1 MTHLSYKIHLLSDA
15 EPGTGLG
22 SVSTHNYI
30 PRDHLGRPT
39 IPASHIKGL
48 MREELKQIENNLP
61 LENFSCDSIL
71 GKGGESLECQGKVR
85 ITGPVLTDEDKD
97 DTFMITRTAIDS
109 VTRTALDKTLRTT
122 ESLAAGRVLENGS
135 LTVDAAEGSLEDL
148 AVRLALRSI
157 SAVGGNRNRGSG
169 RCRTEIAGE
178 TRSPGEL
185 LKAFLK
191 KFSEPKAAERISKES
206 NPVQLSGKGCW
217 LDIVFRADQPVCCP
231 ENPTRSNAIQS
242 GFSIPASAVMG
253 VLLHRVNNKNRALAD
268 ACFDSNEFRAWPLL
282 PCAVNGF
289 NGALPYSFRVSQT
302 HRIAKHASV
311 ENFKPEY
318 VQDHAVGPHDIGIIP
333 ADNPLKT
340 LDGVLLQKGRET
352 KLWKSSDMPRM
363 IQAHGALNSSTDSLD
378 GKVQVEGR
386 GLYQM
391 TSMAPMVWRGIVS
404 IPAEM
409 AEYVSGEWPAAFGKH
424 RGTMGGGRLAIEE
437 TDFQAYMSGHPGMA
451 PVFITQS
458 PILLP
463 RETSGK
469 ITDTFVGMI
478 NTWCKAHGL
487 PPVETGDNKPLVWI
501 STGICFGWNRHRN
514 GYAGAENVVMPGSVF
529 RLKGPLD
536 RSNFEKALLT
546 GLGQGR
552 AKGFG
557 ALALHPGKAGALL
570 NREKAEPQK
579 KKSRDS
585 IINAVRKIIP
595 LRKKFLPSVSQLYA
609 LKTRVEIGGTE
620 SAIKY
625 LNEQDE
631 RDAHIAA
638 AWRDVKGP
646 LKDLL
651 ESTRKDIPAAMA
663 GIKMLADFAGS
674 KGDEQR

>member
-1 MTHLSYKIHLLSDA
+1 MMHLSYKIHLLTDA

-22 SVSTHNYI
+22 SISTHNYI

-48 MREELKQIENNLP
+48 MREELKQIETNLH
-61 LENFSCDSIL
+61 LKNFNCDCIF
-71 GKGGESLECQGKVR
+71 GKGGEALQCQGKVR
-85 ITGPVLTDEDKD
+85 ITGPVLADKD
-97 DTFMITRTAIDS
+97 KDHTFMITRTAIDS
-109 VTRTALDKTLRTT
+109 KTRTASDQALRTT
-122 ESLAAGRVLENGS
+122 ESIAVGRTLENGS
-135 LTVDAAEGSLEDL
+135 LIIDVTEGSIEDL

-169 RCRTEIAGE
+169 RCRTEIVGE
-178 TRSPGEL
+178 TRGPGEL
-185 LKAFLK
+185 LKAFLEK
-191 KFSEPKAAERISKES
+191 LSEPKAAGRRS
-206 NPVQLSGKGCW
+206 NNSDPVQLSGKGCW
-217 LDIVFRADQPVCCP
+217 FDIVFRADQPVCCP
-231 ENPTRSNAIQS
+231 ENPTQSNAIQS

-268 ACFDSNEFRAWPLL
+268 ACFDSNAFRAWPLM
-282 PCAVNGF
+282 PCAVDGF
-289 NGALPYSFRVSQT
+289 NGTLPYSFRVSQT
-302 HRIAKHASV
+302 HRIAKHAPV
-311 ENFKPEY
+311 KDFEPEY
-318 VQDHAVGPHDIGIIP
+318 VQDHAIDPYGTHIIS

-352 KLWKSSDMPRM
+352 ILWKSSDMPRM

-409 AEYVSGEWPAAFGKH
+409 AKYVSGEWPGAFGKH
-424 RGTMGGGRLAIEE
+424 RGTMGGGWLTIQE
-437 TDFQAYMSGHPGMA
+437 TDFQIYMNGHPGRA

-469 ITDTFVGMI
+469 ITDTFASMT
-478 NTWCKAHGL
+478 NTWCKDHGL
-487 PPVETGDNKPLVWI
+487 PPVETGADGPFVWV

-514 GYAGAENVVMPGSVF
+514 GYAGAEKVVMPGSVF

-536 RSNFEKALLT
+536 TRSLEKALLA
-546 GLGQGR
+546 GLGPGR
-552 AKGFG
+552 VKGFG
-557 ALALHPGKAGALL
+557 ALAVHPGKAGALK
-570 NREKAEPQK
+570 NRGKAAPQK

-585 IINAVRKIIP
+585 FFDAVNKIIP
-595 LRKKFLPSVSQLYA
+595 LRKKSLPSVSQLYA
-609 LKTRVEIGGTE
+609 LKIRMETGGTE
-620 SAIKY
+620 SALKY
-625 LNEQDE
+625 LNAQGE

-638 AWRDVKGP
+638 AWRDVKVP
-646 LKDLL
+646 LKELL
-651 ESTRKDIPAAMA
+651 ELTREDIPAAMA

-674 KGDEQR
+674 KGGKKR